1 MDQFKQRPFKLGE
14 GRGGAFDGGV
24 ITTRDAALIPFGGY
38 SVMNNVKKWHPGMQ
52 KRQGMLKLHSVAN
65 DKMLSLYQ
73 FSKGERHEIHTYAQN
88 DDGDVIEFTN
98 NPPTVTVGALG
109 SAVFSTAGT
118 ASDQVPASWGDIRDH
133 LIFANGI
140 DQHQIFPGDDHKIS
154 SLNVVYNNPDVHN
167 LPEESQDWTDAV
179 LEEDGEFT
187 DISFSIAGING
198 LYIRTEVPANVLS
211 WIIEDSD
218 NSDISAVYYVNNLG
232 AWTAVSGLTDGTIS
246 GGDSLTISGDMSW
259 THPTDEAP
267 HYLFGQSGYW
277 YKVVTADEYDGLEIE
292 QILYSG
298 DWRPMQ
304 NVWDGILI
312 DIVEAQFYDDS
323 EAVYE
328 TFPASVITINEM
340 TISDKLYLSCADPAY
355 GFYLD
360 VADTP
365 NTTAAL
371 TMVVKRW
378 NGSFFT
384 TISSVDDQ
392 TFGLTKSGFVT
403 WPKNSVSTKSQFNG
417 QQFHMNWYEIT
428 FTGGTLSDNVTV
440 SALYLPVLSLKEFG
454 MAGISNCVWKERGCY
469 VSSLFDRDIYVSA
482 KGRLNVLNGTD
493 FAILEP
499 GDGRRNRTCCIKRF
513 HNEIIAWQEEKGRDG
528 GCTTLFEGY
537 SPSTFGK
544 LVLSSQV
551 GTFSEKTAVVIDGA
565 TTVTKNDD
573 KYQTMA
579 YWISHYGIFMTDGR
593 IVTMVSQDIQNYFD
607 TDFPDDCI
615 RLGYED
621 EMWVEHDID
630 RGVLR
635 FGLVSGA
642 SATTPNVFPVF
653 DLEDGSW
660 SFDTHAVA
668 TLNMTHALQLEADSG
683 QFPIIHIG
691 AAVDEFVYL
700 LNEGLNDNGSAID
713 FHLTMEL
720 SHVGFC
726 LDLREANLRMRV
738 EDAGGLV
745 KNIYENSRLIT
756 NEAETLSF
764 EEEQTGDFLRRHR
777 VFERI
782 YEETHISLDLR
793 ENTVDQ
799 DVYLYDLNLD
809 IAAVLNK

>member
-1 MDQFKQRPFKLGE
+1 MDQFQQRPFKLGE

-24 ITTRDAALIPFGGY
+24 ITVRDAALIPFGGY
-38 SVMNNVKKWHPGMQ
+38 STMNNVKKWHPGIQ
-52 KRQGMLKLHSVAN
+52 KRRGMTLLHSVAN
-65 DKMLSLYQ
+65 DKMLTLYQ
-73 FSKGERHEIHTYAQN
+73 FSKGERDEIHTFAQN

-98 NPPTVTVGALG
+98 NPPAVTVGALG

-118 ASDQVPASWGDIRDH
+118 AADQVPASWGDIRDYM
-133 LIFANGI
+133 LFANGI
-140 DQHQIFPGDDHKIS
+140 DQHQIFPGNDHKIS
-154 SLNVVYNNPDVHN
+154 SLNVVFNDPDTHN
-167 LPEESQDWTDAV
+167 IPEESQDWTEEV

-198 LYIRTEVPANVLS
+198 LYIMTQVPANKLS
-211 WIIEDSD
+211 FIIEDSD
-218 NSDISAVYYVNNLG
+218 NSDISSVYYVNNLG
-232 AWTAVSGLTDGTIS
+232 AWAAVSGFTDGTIS
-246 GGDSLTISGDMSW
+246 GGDSLAQSGDMTW

-277 YKVVTADEYDGLEIE
+277 YKIVPADEYDGLEIE

-312 DIVEAQFYDDS
+312 DIVEAQFYDAS
-323 EAVYE
+323 AGVYS
-328 TFPASVITINEM
+328 TYPASAITISDM
-340 TISDKLYLSCADPAY
+340 TISDKLTLACADEAY

-360 VADTP
+360 VANTP
-365 NTTAAL
+365 NSTAV

-392 TFGLTKSGFVT
+392 TAGLTKSGFVT
-403 WPKNSVSTKSQFNG
+403 WPKDKVSTKSQFNG
-417 QQFHMNWYEIT
+417 QQFHQNWYEIT
-428 FTGGTLSDNVTV
+428 FTGGTLSDNVIV
-440 SALYLPVLSLKEFG
+440 SALYLPVTSMKEFG
-454 MAGISNCVWKERGCY
+454 AAGVANCVWKERGCY
-469 VSSLFDRDIYVSA
+469 VSSIFDRDIYVSA
-482 KGRLNVLNGTD
+482 KNRLNVLNGTD
-493 FAILEP
+493 YAILEP
-499 GDGRRNRTCCIKRF
+499 GDGRRNRTVCVKKF
-513 HNEIIAWQEEKGRDG
+513 HNEIIAWQTEKGRDG

-551 GTFSEKTAVVIDGA
+551 GTFNAKTAIVIDGA
-565 TTVTKNDD
+565 TTTTKNDD
-573 KYQTMA
+573 KFQTMA
-579 YWISHYGIFMTDGR
+579 FWISHYGIFMTDGR
-593 IVTMVSQDIQNYFD
+593 LVTMISGDIQNYFD
-607 TDFPDDCI
+607 SDFDECI
-615 RLGYED
+615 RLGYEN

-635 FGLVSGA
+635 FGLVSGPT
-642 SATTPNVFPVF
+642 ATEPNVFPIF
-653 DLEDGSW
+653 DLEDNTW
-660 SFDTHAVA
+660 SFDTFAEEDYH
-668 TLNMTHALQLEADSG
+668 LSCALQCEANSD

-691 AAVDEFVYL
+691 AGLNNFVYL
-700 LNEGLNDNGSAID
+700 LNEGLNDDGEAID
-713 FHLTMEL
+713 FHLVLEL

-738 EDAGGLV
+738 EDTGGIV

-756 NEAETLSF
+756 NETETLSF
-764 EEEQTGDFLRRHR
+764 LEVQTGDALRRHR

-782 YEETHISLDLR
+782 YEETQISLELR

-809 IAAVLNK
+809 VGAVLNK